1 MAEGGG
7 KMAVVRGKKGLR
19 TWVHMSVIGKR
30 ENASVKGH
38 NLAQKAPLVEDA
50 KGAWL
55 IGPEKEVE
63 AYGGGMG

>member
-50 KGAWL
+50 KGA
-55 IGPEKEVE
+55 
-63 AYGGGMG
+63 